1 MKEDI
6 LNLPVGS
13 VLQLQRIASD
23 NQDRYSVTLI
33 GYVPNQS
40 VVVTTP
46 LIGDKVMLAT
56 EGQRFAVRMLQGS
69 HIFGFVA
76 TILHSTSVPYPH
88 LHLSFPEEVE
98 SIAVRNAE
106 RITTNLHGLIRN
118 TRHPDL
124 PKHWQP
130 ILLKDLSLTGA
141 KVESIEPLG
150 RKEENLEVHFSL
162 PVLGAAE
169 KIQLE
174 AVIKN
179 KMLVGDRYDR
189 DETRYSCGISFGSLD
204 RMQEVL
210 ISSYVL
216 ESHRGE

>member
-6 LNLPVGS
+6 LNLPIGS
-13 VLQLQRIASD
+13 ALQLQRISPD
-23 NQDRYSVTLI
+23 NQDRYSVSLI
-33 GYVPNQS
+33 GYLPYKS
-40 VVVTTP
+40 LVVTTP
-46 LIGDKVMLAT
+46 LIGDKTILAN
-56 EGQRFAVRMLQGS
+56 EGQRFAVRILQGS
-69 HIFGFVA
+69 HIVGFVA
-76 TILHSTSVPYPH
+76 TILHATSVPYPH

-106 RITTNLHGLIRN
+106 RISTNLHGLIRN
-118 TRHPDL
+118 SRHPDL

-150 RKEENLEVHFSL
+150 RKEESLEVHFSL
-162 PVLGAAE
+162 PVLGASE
-169 KIQLE
+169 KIQLQ

-179 KMLVGDRYDR
+179 KMLVGDRLDL
-189 DETRYSCGISFGSLD
+189 DETRYSCGVSFEKLD

-216 ESHRGE
+216 ENQRD